1 MFKFRRSG
9 LLVIV
14 VAAALAAPL
23 LAQTVP
29 LDALM
34 RGGRIHFE
42 GQRFERAREQFRKAL
57 DQYGATADNVAMAQ
71 IYMWLGLS
79 EAQLKN
85 FGAASEDFITAMEKD
100 TMTASRIRANEVWQY
115 HASLSLLTSTR
126 ENYFASSYEPALR
139 YALGAVKI
147 DPSKPSVY
155 SLIANIY
162 SQLGRFE
169 DMRSTAND
177 MLKLDAKSAEAF
189 GLLGLY
195 FLQKPDSL
203 WPTAAARLARWDSSA
218 YYYDQA
224 VLIYT
229 DRFAKAKTD
238 LGQIVKQSDP
248 VKLDAL
254 AWQLIERSRIGQAEL
269 KAYIETDM
277 KAAKQ
282 VVEIAGVAARLHAAA
297 TFINSA
303 NSRAGSA
310 MLSASAQAGDS
321 SMERFRAKAETYFN
335 KAVEYDSSDY
345 TSLFDLGI
353 ALYQGKRDLDAERAL
368 ELVTI
373 GASVRLAEFP
383 ADWQDSLVALLAGD
397 ARKAGYVELTGPLA
411 AAVDSIAYSLRK
423 RGMGYTWFYFPDNRD
438 KTGAPAPADRATMFV
453 SIERPKLLE
462 QAYLWLGSSQ
472 TGIATTLG
480 EASKKDEARAKYL
493 EAVENLW
500 MAIKLDPQNADAYQN
515 LGICYRELKENQKAL
530 DAFQKAD
537 KIRKGK

>member
-1 MFKFRRSG
+1 MFKFRRSS

-23 LAQTVP
+23 IAQTVP

-42 GQRFERAREQFRKAL
+42 GQRFERAREQFQKAL
-57 DQYGATADNVAMAQ
+57 DQYGATADNVGLAQ
-71 IYMWLGLS
+71 IHMWLGLT

-85 FGAASEDFITAMEKD
+85 FGAASEHLIIAMDKD
-100 TMTASRIRANEVWQY
+100 TMTATRIRANEVWQY
-115 HASLSLLTSTR
+115 HASLALLTSTR
-126 ENYFASSYEPALR
+126 ENYFAGSYEPALR

-147 DPSKPSVY
+147 DPSKSSVY

-162 SQLGRFE
+162 SQLGRYE
-169 DMRSTAND
+169 DMRSTASD
-177 MLKLDAKSAEAF
+177 MLKLDAKSAEAY

-203 WPTAAARLARWDSSA
+203 WPTPAARLARWDSSA

-224 VLIYT
+224 VLVYS

-238 LGQIVKQSDP
+238 LGQIMKLTDP
-248 VKLDAL
+248 VKIDEL
-254 AWQLIERSRIGQAEL
+254 AWNLIKRSRVGQAEL
-269 KAYIETDM
+269 KSYIETDM
-277 KAAKQ
+277 KAGKQ
-282 VVEIAGVAARLHAAA
+282 LVEIAGVAARLQAAA

-321 SMERFRAKAETYFN
+321 SMERFRVKAETYFN
-335 KAVEYDSSDY
+335 RAVEYDSSDY

-368 ELVTI
+368 ELVTV
-373 GASVRLAEFP
+373 GASVPLTELP
-383 ADWQDSLVALLAGD
+383 AAWQDSLVALITGD
-397 ARKAGYVELTGPLA
+397 VQKAGHAQLTGSLA

-423 RGMGYTWFYFPDNRD
+423 RGIGYSWFYFLDNQD
-438 KTGAPAPADRATMFV
+438 KAGAPAPADRATMFV
-453 SIERPKLLE
+453 SIERPELLE

-472 TGIATTLG
+472 TGIATTLN
-480 EASKKDEARAKYL
+480 EAKKADEAKVEY
-493 EAVENLW
+493 EHAVENLK
-500 MAIKLDPQNADAYQN
+500 MAIKLDPRSADAYQN

-530 DAFQKAD
+530 DAFQMAD